1 MAGLYFKVGSDYENV
16 IRLRTEIEK
25 LKSTLS
31 GMDGNTPPATLR
43 AMEVQLAKNTKEL
56 DTMVSAAAKAGNEL
70 DQNFK
75 KKIFDSSMAVNR
87 LSEDILD
94 TKEKIDEYTI
104 FVRRLSE
111 YYKTLSKSS
120 PNFKVTEKELADA
133 RKNLELQKDKLKDLQ
148 LEQGRARISVKKLKD
163 EYALF
168 NKESASTVDV
178 SRQIET
184 AMGNMAKKVFS
195 VVAAK
200 EFVSQVIEVRAE
212 MQMLNKSFEVL
223 LGSKD
228 KVDLYVKEIKDYA
241 LVSPLSVSDVSKAA
255 QTLLGFNVEAEKT
268 IPIIKSIG
276 DISMGDSQKFGSLTL
291 AFSQMS
297 AAGRLMGQDLNQMIN
312 AGFNPLQVIS
322 EKTGKSIAQL
332 KKEMESGAISS
343 QMVADAFSSATA
355 EGGKFHGMIE
365 KSADGIRN
373 AQNQLTG
380 AIQDTL
386 NSIGESQEGIIKG
399 SYEVATSLVQN
410 YDKVGRVIAGLIV
423 TYGAYRTAL
432 MLATIAEN
440 GHSVSML
447 LTRERIL
454 LVRKAQQLLNAT
466 MLANPYV
473 LLATIVAGF
482 AATMWVLHDSTT
494 AAEKAQKQLNKEQ
507 EEAARKKQELTSKT
521 DSLIS
526 KINSET
532 ESVYSQVKAYKELI
546 KLFPELGNM
555 TFEEFKSLP
564 QDQQKKT
571 LSNISEKREVEDA
584 IGAYEADLKRI
595 EELKKQIKE
604 VGEEVT
610 YSQTSSNVNK
620 LQRLRKE
627 LEEINN
633 LAKLHKE
640 EIDKI
645 KEAQWEAN
653 TPVEEKVKHYE
664 DVKKRLVEEKD
675 ELEKTLTKSE
685 DIASVWMGLPDIIN
699 NVKLD
704 ALNKQIDETTG
715 KINSLTGKDVSVV
728 KNKSYWEKQKQ
739 EAEAARDALDIS
751 EKNSER
757 WNKYT
762 REIQQAQ
769 KEIAKYDT
777 TGKAD
782 NEAAKR
788 LKLQQ
793 ELSRFIL
800 DSELKLQS
808 ARVAAMEDGKAKRI
822 ALAEQETKDTIAAIQ
837 KEKEEYQKKVKEIKG
852 KESPAVLA
860 TFDNRELAAKEKERA
875 DIARIEKEYAE
886 EYKQRVKTLTDVFLN
901 EEQRKLSSIKE
912 RYDKERKWAN
922 EQLKTGGMTK
932 DEHKSYTTNIDKA
945 QQQETYRA
953 LLDNL
958 NDYKQKEKDLRD
970 KWDTD
975 IAVAVESK
983 DAYLVA
989 KLMEGKQ
996 KALSALNGQ
1005 MLQESDEW
1013 QQLFR
1018 NLDNLTVQQLEKLS
1032 NTIKEK
1038 AKGLKLNPIDA
1049 QAVTNSLKEV
1059 DEKIRTMNPFGLL
1072 SKHLK
1077 EYKKAEDDVTKKN
1090 ALKEMFRDTAAS
1102 IDMVKGGFDA
1112 VVGGLNEMGLAGD
1125 EATQQLLSDLS
1136 NLMGSASQLAT
1147 SIASA
1152 NPVGIIQG
1160 SIGVLT
1166 SVFNIFNNDKRHEKK
1181 IKALQDQVDALDKS
1195 YEKLGKAIDKAYSK
1209 DASQLIDQQNKLLEQ
1224 QKVLIQQQ
1232 IREEQDKKKTDKD
1245 RIKDWQE
1252 QIEEI
1257 NDVIA
1262 DNKEKA
1268 VDAIF
1273 GEDLKSAIDN
1283 FANAQAEAWASGED
1297 RAESA
1302 KDTVKKM
1309 MRQMVTESIKA
1320 ATESSGAMKKIRDK
1334 LKEFYADNVLSGW
1347 EQDYIYNMAEEL
1359 QKEIDRQFGWADS
1372 LMKDKVEEPEKEED
1386 ISENTLKGAYAK
1398 ASQESINLLA
1408 GQTGAVRAL
1417 LEDIRGSMQPIRE
1430 QMKLIYDM
1438 QSRGW
1443 EDVKAIR
1450 ELSDKVEKNT
1460 DRIAENTREIKEV
1473 AGKISENTRG
1483 TVDAL
1488 EGTINVKVKM

>member
-228 KVDLYVKEIKDYA
+228 KADLYVKEIKDYA
-241 LVSPLSVSDVSKAA
+241 LVSLLSVSDVSKAA

-473 LLATIVAGF
+473 LFATIVAGF

-1347 EQDYIYNMAEEL
+1347 EQDYIYNMVEEL

-1372 LMKDKVEEPEKEED
+1372 LMKDKVEEPEKEEV
-1386 ISENTLKGAYAK
+1386 SENSLKGAYAK
-1398 ASQESINLLA
+1398 ASQESIDLLA
-1408 GQTGAVRAL
+1408 GQTGAVRVL
-1417 LEDIRGSMQPIRE
+1417 LEDIRGGMQPIRE
-1430 QMKLIYDM
+1430 QMRLIYEM
-1438 QSRGW
+1438 QSKGW

>member
-228 KVDLYVKEIKDYA
+228 KADLYVKEIKDYA

-473 LLATIVAGF
+473 LFATIVAGF

-1320 ATESSGAMKKIRDK
+1320 ATESSGAMEKIRDK

-1398 ASQESINLLA
+1398 ASQESIDLLA
-1408 GQTGAVRAL
+1408 GQTGAVRIL
-1417 LEDIRGSMQPIRE
+1417 LEDIRGCMQPIRE
-1430 QMKLIYDM
+1430 QMRLIYDM

-1443 EDVKAIR
+1443 EEVKAIR

>member
-228 KVDLYVKEIKDYA
+228 KADLYVKEIKDYA
-241 LVSPLSVSDVSKAA
+241 LVSLLSVSDVSKAA

-473 LLATIVAGF
+473 LFATIVAGF

-1320 ATESSGAMKKIRDK
+1320 ATESSGAMEKIRDK

-1359 QKEIDRQFGWADS
+1359 QKEIDRQFGWAES

-1398 ASQESINLLA
+1398 ASQESIDLLA
-1408 GQTGAVRAL
+1408 GQTGAVRIL
-1417 LEDIRGSMQPIRE
+1417 LEDIRGGMQPIRD

>member
-195 VVAAK
+195 VLAAK

-228 KVDLYVKEIKDYA
+228 KADLYVKEIKDYA

-473 LLATIVAGF
+473 LFATIVAGF

-532 ESVYSQVKAYKELI
+532 ESVYSQVKAYRELI

-1320 ATESSGAMKKIRDK
+1320 ATESSGAMEKIRDK

-1359 QKEIDRQFGWADS
+1359 QKEIDRQFGWAES

-1398 ASQESINLLA
+1398 ASQESIDLLA
-1408 GQTGAVRAL
+1408 GQTGAVRIL
-1417 LEDIRGSMQPIRE
+1417 LEDIRGGMQPIRD

>member
-228 KVDLYVKEIKDYA
+228 KADLYVKEIKDYA

-627 LEEINN
+627 LEEIND

-1386 ISENTLKGAYAK
+1386 ISENTLKGAHAK